1 MPRKPVPP
9 SIRTV
14 TRTVER
20 ARDDIHAP
28 DLPQEGS
35 WVGEDPGKIEP
46 LLAKGPV
53 LVHFFDFSQLNSVR
67 TLPYLTGWYERY
79 SPLGLVVI
87 GVQSPR
93 LPPAN
98 DRGAL
103 EAAIERLGIPY
114 PVLLDSGMELWKLYG
129 CEGWP
134 SLFLWGRGGRLRWF
148 HFGEGEYGPTED
160 AIRES
165 LGPSSADSL
174 PDPME
179 PIRETDVEGAEV
191 IAPSP
196 ELFPGGDDPW
206 TTGSGGSEFEIEYQ
220 AGSAWVTASGEGRLG
235 VELDGE
241 PLEAVLIEGPGLYRL
256 AEHGRHGEH
265 RMRIT
270 LEGDPS
276 IWSVSFAP
284 APA

>member
-1 MPRKPVPP
+1 M
-9 SIRTV
+9 V

-28 DLPQEGS
+28 DLPREGS
-35 WVGEDPGKIEP
+35 WIGEDPGKIEP

-67 TLPYLTGWYERY
+67 TVPYLIGWHRRY

-87 GVQSPR
+87 GVQAPR
-93 LPPAN
+93 LPLA
-98 DRGAL
+98 DDLDAL
-103 EAAIERLGIPY
+103 RAAVERLGITY
-114 PVLLDSGMELWKLYG
+114 PVLLDSEMELWKLYG

-134 SLFLWGRGGRLRWF
+134 STFLWGRGGRLRWF
-148 HFGEGEYGPTED
+148 QFGEGEYLSTEL
-160 AIRES
+160 AIREN
-165 LGPSSADSL
+165 LGPSAADDL
-174 PDPME
+174 PEPME
-179 PIRETDVEGAEV
+179 PIRETDVEGVEV

-196 ELFPGGDDPW
+196 ELFPGGTEPW
-206 TTGSGGSEFEIEYQ
+206 TGASDGSDFEIEYQ
-220 AGSAWVTASGEGRLG
+220 AGSAWVTASGSGRLQ
-235 VELDGE
+235 VEVDGE
-241 PLEAVLIEGPGLYRL
+241 ERDPVPIEGPGLYRL
-256 AEHGRHGEH
+256 AEHETHGEH

-270 LEGDPS
+270 LEGDPA